1 MESPCCTIHR
11 FIWMVNGQCLYAT
24 RRIHFGHRR
33 WKKNKK
39 ICTLVSQAISIFL
52 TSGKKCRNYQKV
64 YSSDDGISLPL
75 FMVPNLCIDKK
86 LGFDSPRC
94 AVSFPRIG
102 IGQMDSKQ
110 EFFAPSDVQV
120 NLQCAMLIS
129 SAAYTHGM
137 TRLQPSSLCEGSGPI
152 VPVMENFIP
161 FEGPV
166 GV

>member
-1 MESPCCTIHR
+1 MRCPPAKHVTDDTANSKCRKRFTMESPCCTIHR

-39 ICTLVSQAISIFL
+39 ICTFVSDAISIFL

-120 NLQCAMLIS
+120 CLHTRYDQGCSPAVCAKVRARS
-129 SAAYTHGM
+129 F
-137 TRLQPSSLCEGSGPI
+137 Q
-152 VPVMENFIP
+152 
-161 FEGPV
+161 
-166 GV
+166 